1 MGGNGE
7 TAESDSMG
15 QSIPAGEELE
25 VSDSAGTIE
34 LERLST
40 TASVGISAN
49 DIQINRGM
57 VLDSSQWPHSS
68 HFYESSEEEL
78 MPPDDSPLSAH
89 QPDPSGVSS
98 AQGVLTRGSA
108 GVLTRGSAGGENSLE
123 APQHVRTTDSL
134 VFT

>member
-1 MGGNGE
+1 MG
-7 TAESDSMG
+7 A
-15 QSIPAGEELE
+15 SIPAGEESE
-25 VSDSAGTIE
+25 VSDFAGTIE
-34 LERLST
+34 LERLPT
-40 TASVGISAN
+40 AASVNITSS
-49 DIQINRGM
+49 DIQINRGV